1 MRALRLSR
9 RADQTG
15 PGESRIGASGEGGA
29 SAAALGGG
37 GEAGEADEA
46 GAGPSAA
53 HENAEVGKAGEET
66 SPEAASPD
74 ASPERG
80 DAKSG
85 VAGVRRSM
93 KAKGL
98 SRLKSMTAAARRAA
112 VRASSRARLE
122 CTEAAGLAVS
132 SWIRL

>member
-1 MRALRLSR
+1 M
-9 RADQTG
+9 
-15 PGESRIGASGEGGA
+15 GASGEGGA

-37 GEAGEADEA
+37 GGGGEADEADEA

-112 VRASSRARLE
+112 VRALSRARLE
-122 CTEAAGLAVS
+122 CSEAAERTPEGPMAVS
-132 SWIRL
+132 SWVRLRSMVY